1 MKIQALSNRHD
12 TYPTT
17 KVIQGDTAGTTDQE
31 RVVEARRNY
40 YYNTVLKPNGIPN
53 VPNVQ
58 KPFSPSETVQRA
70 MAFKKRNQGLK
81 YYIGLIQ
88 HKIIT

>member
-1 MKIQALSNRHD
+1 MKIQTLSRTHD
-12 TYPTT
+12 AYPTT
-17 KVIQGDTAGTTDQE
+17 KVSLEDTAAPTGQE

-40 YYNTVLKPNGIPN
+40 YYNTVLKPDGIPN

-58 KPFSPSETVQRA
+58 KPFSPSETVKRA
-70 MAFKKRNQGLK
+70 MAFKERNQGLK

>member
-1 MKIQALSNRHD
+1 MKIQALSRTHNA
-12 TYPTT
+12 YPTT
-17 KVIQGDTAGTTDQE
+17 QVRQEDTAEPTGQE
-31 RVVEARRNY
+31 SVVEARRNY

-58 KPFSPSETVQRA
+58 KPFFPSETVQRA
-70 MAFKKRNQGLK
+70 MAFKERNQGLK